1 MADKTTGRIPPQNL
15 DAEAALLGSVLLTTK
30 AFDDV
35 STMLSKN
42 DFYQKRNQDLW
53 ESICN
58 FRNERPDLTLDLVS
72 ISQYLKEKGKL
83 VDCGGPAYIASLT
96 NTAIASSNA
105 GYYAHI
111 IKENSLKRQIY
122 EMSLVFADRAFD
134 ETQDAMSVIN
144 ELSQKVNELG
154 TQSSSQQ
161 LESAQKTI
169 FKVIDQIHDVMS
181 GKISNGISSGFETL
195 DKYIGGFK
203 PTDMIIIGARPSVG
217 KTAFALSIAHN
228 IAFKSITP
236 HRVGFFSLEMSGASL
251 LQRLLSRESSINSNA
266 LRNGQLDRETDNRL
280 QAAAERL
287 YEKAD
292 NLYIQDT
299 PGLTIMDIRSQA
311 RRMVREFGVD
321 IIFLDYIG
329 LIRWDGP
336 ASIDRHQ
343 QVAIFSRE
351 LKGMARELNV
361 PVICLSQVN
370 RDAGKDRAP
379 ILSDLRESDAIEQD
393 ADLVM
398 LLDDPSKRLD
408 ENNKISDYEA
418 QEQSQERSNP
428 NFGIRP
434 IRVIIAKQRNGSTG
448 GFNLNFVSHYVS
460 FTEIERGETF

>member
-1 MADKTTGRIPPQNL
+1 MAENTTGRIPPQNL

-30 AFDDV
+30 AYDDV
-35 STMLSKN
+35 STIISKD

-53 ESICN
+53 ENICN

-83 VDCGGPAYIASLT
+83 QDCGGPAYIASLT

-105 GYYAHI
+105 SYYAQI

-122 EMSLVFADRAFD
+122 EMSLVFADKAFD
-134 ETQDAMSVIN
+134 ETQDAMSTIN
-144 ELSQKVNELG
+144 DLAQKVNQLG
-154 TQSSSQQ
+154 SQSGFQKI
-161 LESAQKTI
+161 ESAQKTI
-169 FKVIDQIHDVMS
+169 FKVIDQIHDVMA
-181 GKISNGISSGFETL
+181 GKVSNGISSGFPSL
-195 DKYIGGFK
+195 DHYIGGFK

-228 IAFKSITP
+228 IAFKSETP
-236 HRVGFFSLEMSGASL
+236 HKVGFFSLEMSGASL
-251 LQRLLSRESSINSNA
+251 LQRLLSRESSINSNC

-287 YEKAD
+287 YDKAE
-292 NLYIQDT
+292 NLYIQDSSS
-299 PGLTIMDIRSQA
+299 LSIMDIRSQA

-321 IIFLDYIG
+321 IIFIDYIG

-336 ASIDRHQ
+336 ASVDRHQ
-343 QVAIFSRE
+343 QVATYSRE
-351 LKGMARELNV
+351 LKSMARELNV

-370 RDAGKDRAP
+370 REAGKDRAP
-379 ILSDLRESDAIEQD
+379 ILSDLRESGAIEQD

-408 ENNKISDYEA
+408 ENNKVAAAESE
-418 QEQSQERSNP
+418 EQDRNAP
-428 NFGIRP
+428 GFGIRP
-434 IRVIIAKQRNGSTG
+434 ITVIVAKQRNGSTG
-448 GFNLNFVSHYVS
+448 GFKLNFISYYVS
-460 FTEIERGETF
+460 FTEIERRESF